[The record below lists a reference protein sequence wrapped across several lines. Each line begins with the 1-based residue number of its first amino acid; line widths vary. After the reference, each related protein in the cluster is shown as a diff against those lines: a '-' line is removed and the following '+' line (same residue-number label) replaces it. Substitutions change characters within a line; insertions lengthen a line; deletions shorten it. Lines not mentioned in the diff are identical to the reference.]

1 MTRVSLRARRLQGRY
16 EPRNGNILDRL
27 DDSGEVDVEDIL
39 PEPGCAVHKRVRPGG
54 TGREKHVLNVYG
66 ELRARATQLAQVLV
80 LVDGALELCS
90 LALERSEVRAPL
102 TSPLRLLTDQT
113 LPFLPEIFA
122 LLLGFLAADEP
133 GLIEAHVEVGEEF
146 VEPLADVGI
155 LLDVDTADAKS
166 PEKSVQRLAT
176 GETLYEL
183 AEAANSCDEVLLG
196 RRVVDERIKRG
207 RLVDVSRRVKAAMD
221 PFVEKVE
228 YGRDRLMV
236 ALVALSAIAC
246 L

>member
-1 MTRVSLRARRLQGRY
+1 M
-16 EPRNGNILDRL
+16 
-27 DDSGEVDVEDIL
+27 DVEDIL
-39 PEPGCAVHKRVRPGG
+39 PEPGCTVHKRVRARGA
-54 TGREKHVLNVYG
+54 GREKHILDVYG
-66 ELRARATQLAQVLV
+66 ELRAGATQLAQVLV
-80 LVDGALELCS
+80 LVNSALELCS

-102 TSPLRLLTDQT
+102 ASPLRLLADQA